1 VSQENAGRRRASL
14 GRGLEALF
22 GEDDDYGELSRVR
35 QSRLVGIEFLTPNPY
50 QPRKRFDDEAFDNL
64 VDSIREQGV
73 LQPILVRQL
82 AGSEGHYQIIAGER
96 RWRAAQQA
104 QLHEVPVVVRDLTD
118 REALQIAIVENVQRQ
133 DLTALEEANG
143 YRRLIDEFH
152 HTQEDIARA
161 VGKSRSHIANT
172 LRLLDL
178 PDEVQGLLQ
187 QGQLSAGHARAL
199 IGCPDPVAAARK
211 VVDDGM
217 TVRQTESLARE
228 LTESDGEGQGRRGGR
243 RGGRGGG
250 AGAPAEK
257 DPDTLALEEQ
267 MSDLLGLKVTISTG
281 RGEAGTLAIHYD
293 RLEQLDDVLQRLS
306 GGRG

>member
-1 VSQENAGRRRASL
+1 VSGESTGRRRASL

-22 GEDDDYGELSRVR
+22 GEDDDYGDLSKVR

-50 QPRKRFDDEAFDNL
+50 QPRRRFDDEAFRTL

-82 AGSEGHYQIIAGER
+82 AGSEGHYQIVAGER

-104 QLHEVPVVVRDLTD
+104 QLHEVPVVVRDLSD

-133 DLTALEEANG
+133 DLTALEEAGG
-143 YRRLIDEFH
+143 YRRLMDEFR
-152 HTQEDIARA
+152 HTQEEIARA
-161 VGKSRSHIANT
+161 VGKSRSHVANT

-178 PDEVQGLLQ
+178 PDEVQAMVQ
-187 QGQLSAGHARAL
+187 QGELSAGHARAL
-199 IGCPDPVAAARK
+199 LGCPDPAAAALR
-211 VVDDGM
+211 VVEEGLN
-217 TVRQTESLARE
+217 VRQAEALARDLAE
-228 LTESDGEGQGRRGGR
+228 TGGAATRGAGR
-243 RGGRGGG
+243 RGGRGS
-250 AGAPAEK
+250 ARPADK

-267 MSDLLGLKVTISTG
+267 MSEMLGLRVTVTPG
-281 RGEAGTLAIHYD
+281 RDEAGTLAIHYE
-293 RLEQLDDVLQRLS
+293 RLEQLDDLLQRLS

>member
-1 VSQENAGRRRASL
+1 VNSETPSRRRASL

-22 GEDDDYGELSRVR
+22 GEEEEYGTLSKVR
-35 QSRLVGIEFLTPNPY
+35 QSRLVGIEFLSPNPY
-50 QPRKRFDDEAFDNL
+50 QPRRRFDDDSFRSL
-64 VDSIREQGV
+64 VQSIREQGV

-82 AGSEGHYQIIAGER
+82 AGSEGRYQIVAGER

-104 QLHEVPVVVRDLTD
+104 QLHEVPVVVRDLDD

-133 DLTALEEANG
+133 DLTALEEAGG
-143 YRRLIDEFH
+143 YKRLMDEFH

-178 PDEVQGLLQ
+178 PDEVQAMVQ
-187 QGQLSAGHARAL
+187 QGELTAGHARAL
-199 IGCPDPVAAARK
+199 LGCPNPEAAARR
-211 VVDDGM
+211 VVEEGLN
-217 TVRQTESLARE
+217 VRQAEALART
-228 LTESDGEGQGRRGGR
+228 LAGGDGEPRRGGGR
-243 RGGRGGG
+243 RGA
-250 AGAPAEK
+250 AGPPAAAAK

-267 MSDLLGLKVTISTG
+267 LSELLGLKVAIASG
-281 RGEAGTLAIHYD
+281 KGEAGTLSIHYE

-306 GGRG
+306 GGRL

>member
-1 VSQENAGRRRASL
+1 
-14 GRGLEALF
+14 
-22 GEDDDYGELSRVR
+22 
-35 QSRLVGIEFLTPNPY
+35 
-50 QPRKRFDDEAFDNL
+50 
-64 VDSIREQGV
+64 
-73 LQPILVRQL
+73 
-82 AGSEGHYQIIAGER
+82 
-96 RWRAAQQA
+96 
-104 QLHEVPVVVRDLTD
+104 VVVRDLTD

-217 TVRQTESLARE
+217 TVRQAESLARE
-228 LTESDGEGQGRRGGR
+228 LAQSDGEGQGRRVGGR

-267 MSDLLGLKVTISTG
+267 MSDLLGLRVTISTG
-281 RGEAGTLAIHYD
+281 KGEAGTLAIHYD
-293 RLEQLDDVLQRLS
+293 KLEQLDDVLQRLS